1 MASFKR
7 KRFWSRGK
15 SSVYQVSGYSD
26 NDDLVVDG
34 STTHKQSDHVEKRPS
49 FKAKTNFCSLEAS
62 DGEAKPELRSRDS
75 SPDGSPFEM
84 TASANSFV
92 DEEEEDNWS
101 LLSADDN
108 EAKLLSSQKR
118 GSIALDE
125 ILLQPDTDDNDS
137 SILVDDDVKDIVA
150 AIKRQ
155 QESISVSETD
165 SINSGSSKAAS
176 VTSDAEDVSSDQ
188 ESEDE
193 ESEDEPDQDNF
204 DVDAHVKK
212 LLDGGESD
220 SGSESDSDAETGSD
234 TSEKAF
240 QKVIRKVMSRIKR
253 ERSEDFVSD
262 DEESEEES
270 EMSEKGSKDEKSSN
284 SETDSSSITSE
295 EEDDLSDA
303 SSTESEEERTK
314 RDFNP
319 DIAELLA
326 DGLVINSKTGQKN
339 GQDSRVV
346 YQYFMNDDGRI
357 CSKQETVKNE
367 DPAQKDDRFT
377 EEVEEKSPKK
387 ENHEERLAATLNDDK
402 VEDLRWP
409 FSTFYLKEFDYD
421 GQGMQAL
428 PSYRSTEA
436 TASHPGRKRNVM
448 LGRVWWVEWWA
459 MEDTDRKK
467 PADKSFLM

>member
-1 MASFKR
+1 M
-7 KRFWSRGK
+7 
-15 SSVYQVSGYSD
+15 
-26 NDDLVVDG
+26 
-34 STTHKQSDHVEKRPS
+34 
-49 FKAKTNFCSLEAS
+49 
-62 DGEAKPELRSRDS
+62 
-75 SPDGSPFEM
+75 
-84 TASANSFV
+84 
-92 DEEEEDNWS
+92 
-101 LLSADDN
+101 
-108 EAKLLSSQKR
+108 
-118 GSIALDE
+118 
-125 ILLQPDTDDNDS
+125 
-137 SILVDDDVKDIVA
+137 DDDVKDIVA

-155 QESISVSETD
+155 QESISESETD
-165 SINSGSSKAAS
+165 SSNSGSSKAAS

-193 ESEDEPDQDNF
+193 ESEDEADQENF

-212 LLDGGESD
+212 LLDGGEGD
-220 SGSESDSDAETGSD
+220 SGSESDSDAEIGSD

-240 QKVIRKVMSRIKR
+240 QKVIRKVMSRIKK

-262 DEESEEES
+262 DEES

-284 SETDSSSITSE
+284 SESDSSSISSE

-314 RDFNP
+314 TVFNP

-339 GQDSRVV
+339 RQDSRVV
-346 YQYFMNDDGRI
+346 YKYFMNDDGRI

-367 DPAQKDDRFT
+367 DPAQKDDRST

-387 ENHEERLAATLNDDK
+387 ENHQESLAATLNDDK

-409 FSTFYLKEFDYD
+409 FSTIYLKEFDYD
-421 GQGMQAL
+421 GLGIQAL